1 MSGEEVARKGL
12 KPLARIVG
20 WTQSGIEP
28 KVMGLGPVTAV
39 EALVVTWKFHFYTCS

>member
-1 MSGEEVARKGL
+1 MSGEEVAKKGL
-12 KPLARIVG
+12 KPLAKIVG

-39 EALVVTWKFHFYTCS
+39 EALVFMEKFN